1 MEVWKLE
8 RRYYESM
15 KGNDDHGFGPRLG
28 VVPLWT

>member
-1 MEVWKLE
+1 
-8 RRYYESM
+8 M